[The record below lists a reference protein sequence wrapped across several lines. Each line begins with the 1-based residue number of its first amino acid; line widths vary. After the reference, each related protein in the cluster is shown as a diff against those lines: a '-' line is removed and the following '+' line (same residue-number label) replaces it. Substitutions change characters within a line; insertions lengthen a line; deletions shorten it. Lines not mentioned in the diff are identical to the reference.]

1 VYYESVFRALN
12 KFDVHYVV
20 AGGIAV
26 VLHGVV
32 RLTADLDLII
42 DLAPENVK
50 KFSEAMESLGYRP
63 KVPVKAVEFGDPE
76 KRKEWIEKK
85 GMRVFSF
92 FHPKKQMEL
101 VDVFV
106 NGLIPFPELHAER
119 MIITAARLKIP
130 IISIKHLK
138 KLKKIAGR
146 PQDLAD
152 IRSLNNLEALEREK
166 R

>member
-1 VYYESVFRALN
+1 MYYESVFRALN
-12 KFDVHYVV
+12 EFDVRYVV

-50 KFSEAMESLGYRP
+50 KFSEAMENLGYRP

-106 NGLIPFPELHAER
+106 NELIPFPELHAER

-130 IISIKHLK
+130 VISIKHLK

-152 IRSLNNLEALEREK
+152 IRSLNNLEALERENK
-166 R
+166 